1 MLCVFDVNETLLDL
15 SPLDAVFAELTG
27 SPDARRE
34 WFDLVIHTALT
45 VTATGGYADFAEIAG
60 ACTASIATRY
70 GKPATDQDRKAVG
83 TAMRSLPAHHDASSA
98 LTRLRAAGL
107 DLVVLANSPLATV
120 EQQLHNAGLT
130 SQFDR
135 IFSAEQ
141 AGALKPAAALPPG
154 HREPTRSTRTQRS
167 WSRHMAGTS
176 PGPTPLACARR
187 FLERPGKILLPGSPP
202 PTMSAG
208 DLDALAGQIIDHTA
222 ATS

>member
-70 GKPATDQDRKAVG
+70 GKRATDQDRKAVG

-141 AGALKPAAALPPG
+141 AGALKPAAAPYRQVIEAYQIDSDAAIMVAAHDWDIAG
-154 HREPTRSTRTQRS
+154 AHAAGMRT
-167 WSRHMAGTS
+167 AF
-176 PGPTPLACARR
+176 LA
-187 FLERPGKILLPGSPP
+187 RPGKIQLPGSPP